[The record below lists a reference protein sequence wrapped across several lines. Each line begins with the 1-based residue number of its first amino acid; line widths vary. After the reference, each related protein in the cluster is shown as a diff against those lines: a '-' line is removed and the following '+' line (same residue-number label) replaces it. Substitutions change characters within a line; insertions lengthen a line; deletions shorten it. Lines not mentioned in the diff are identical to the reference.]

1 MISNPPKYSIVIA
14 PPETGIDYVASLK
27 EELNGIIGWYN
38 SRNSKAHITIS
49 EFTADKDELVK
60 IMAKLKEI
68 ASYENPIHLH
78 FEGVG
83 NYVNG
88 AVFLKPDE
96 ITKIEVSDLMKRIQK
111 KLSIKNAYHSKDPHI
126 SIGRKLSEEN
136 LQMALKMFTKAK
148 LDFNC
153 NHLVLRKFNPELR
166 QYEVFSEEFEFIG
179 AQPKP
184 VTQQS
189 LF

>member
-14 PPETGIDYVASLK
+14 PPQVGIDYVATLK
-27 EELNGIIGWYN
+27 DELNAVIGWYN

-60 IMAKLKEI
+60 MMAKLKEI
-68 ASYENPIHLH
+68 ASYENPMHLH

-88 AVFLKPDE
+88 AVFLKSNE
-96 ITKIEVSDLMKRIQK
+96 ATKIEVSDLMKRIQK
-111 KLSIKNAYHSKDPHI
+111 KLNIKNAYHSKDPHI
-126 SIGRKLSEEN
+126 SIGRKLNEEN
-136 LQMALKMFTKAK
+136 VQMALKMFAKAK

-153 NHLVLRKFNPELR
+153 NHLTLRRFNPDLK
-166 QYEVFSEEFEFIG
+166 QYEVFSGEFEFVG
-179 AQPKP
+179 AKPKP
-184 VTQQS
+184 AAQQS